1 MQHRITASARDA
13 IRNILMKY
21 WDPIGVE
28 DEPEAQDEYDD
39 YIPVIWKLLISRESA
54 RVIAATLQ
62 AIEIEQMGLPAN
74 QPRALSAAEKLRL
87 IEVQL

>member
-1 MQHRITASARDA
+1 
-13 IRNILMKY
+13 MKH

-39 YIPVIWKLLISRESA
+39 YIPVIWKLLINREST

-62 AIEIEQMGLPAN
+62 AIEVEQMGLPAN
-74 QPRALSAAEKLRL
+74 QPRALSAAKKLHL
-87 IEVQL
+87 IDIQL